1 MKLYTTGCPQC
12 RVLEK
17 KLDIAGINY
26 EVVSDMVLMQQLGIA
41 SAPVL
46 EVDGQYL
53 TFAKAIEWVKENA
66 K

>member
-12 RVLEK
+12 KVLK
-17 KLDIAGINY
+17 SKLDTAGMNY
-26 EVVSDMVLMQQLGIA
+26 EVVDDIDLMRQLGIA

-53 TFAKAIEWVKENA
+53 TFAKAIEWVKENT